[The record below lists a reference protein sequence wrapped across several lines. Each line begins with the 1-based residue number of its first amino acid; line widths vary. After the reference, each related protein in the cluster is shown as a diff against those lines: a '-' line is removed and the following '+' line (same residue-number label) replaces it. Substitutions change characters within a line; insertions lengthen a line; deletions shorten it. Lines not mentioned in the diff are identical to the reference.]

1 MRRVVVW
8 ARFLRTVRVCIGLL
22 SGLDLLFL
30 GLRGCRV
37 YVGLLSGFDFR
48 LSVFDLGWWCLD
60 QGWGFWWGVR
70 LGEWGVGLGYGRGCE
85 RSDVLYLYVLY
96 ALCLCLCVYVSTFLC
111 VYVSLCLCL
120 WSMVYV

>member
-8 ARFLRTVRVCIGLL
+8 ARFVRTVRVYIGLL

-48 LSVFDLGWWCLD
+48 LSAFDLGSWCLD
-60 QGWGFWWGVR
+60 QCWGVWWGVR
-70 LGEWGVGLGYGRGCE
+70 LGVWGVGLG
-85 RSDVLYLYVLY
+85 
-96 ALCLCLCVYVSTFLC
+96 
-111 VYVSLCLCL
+111 
-120 WSMVYV
+120 